1 MRTCSQPN
9 SRNAVHNRSAHAT
22 AAVNNASDIRGA
34 IFFAP
39 NATAKC
45 PMNMLHT
52 PPVIRTNARSIVPF
66 VGLNLGLE
74 NFGGMS
80 VEGLLF
86 RMSELLL
93 RRQNPTERPVQILGK
108 GSTLPNA

>member
-1 MRTCSQPN
+1 AEESRGVNVVSPGAMRTCSQPS

-45 PMNMLHT
+45 PMNMLDM

-74 NFGGMS
+74 NFGGMWVAGS
-80 VEGLLF
+80 SLLDVGAF
-86 RMSELLL
+86 APTSE
-93 RRQNPTERPVQILGK
+93 
-108 GSTLPNA
+108 